1 MSAHREPSC
10 CYIRCTP
17 RPKIH
22 PSTLHGIHSRATAGS
37 VSVSIWFEWF
47 FGRLPMA
54 DIAMLVADEA
64 FEKRLQRGAPFAGAG
79 EEASKGRENFGA
91 VAKVWGSWASGVKV
105 RVALLVKA
113 DVAEPKT
120 PVAMAAFDGLFSA

>member
-1 MSAHREPSC
+1 
-10 CYIRCTP
+10 
-17 RPKIH
+17 
-22 PSTLHGIHSRATAGS
+22 
-37 VSVSIWFEWF
+37 
-47 FGRLPMA
+47 MA

-91 VAKVWGSWASGVKV
+91 VTKVWGSWASGVKV

-113 DVAEPKT
+113 DLVAEPKT
-120 PVAMAAFDGLFSA
+120 PVALAAFDGFFSA